1 MPPFVPNTSGV
12 KVPISTSAYIHHS
25 LVVFPLLL
33 VFLLSEDRSCVLAL
47 VGPGVNMRYT
57 YVKECRYSWCP
68 KTSCLH
74 IQPRFSTCNS
84 GLKVEYFIVEW
95 LQEWLCLH
103 ISAHFTDV

>member
-1 MPPFVPNTSGV
+1 MPVLHQWCKS
-12 KVPISTSAYIHHS
+12 SHLYIHHS

-33 VFLLSEDRSCVLAL
+33 VFLLFEDRSCVLAL
-47 VGPGVNMRYT
+47 VGPVVNMRYT
-57 YVKECRYSWCP
+57 YVKKCRYSWCP

-74 IQPRFSTCNS
+74 IQPRLSTCNS
-84 GLKVEYFIVEW
+84 GLKVEYVIVEW